1 MPIRFS
7 NKGIGRGFRNFDST
21 FKPANEFIP
30 FPRGSNHRG
39 LFAVSHYLPVGRR
52 IAASHII
59 RCATLNING
68 GGDGH
73 VLLELGSQLHHI
85 GRGIGDGHL
94 HMRQR
99 GALDTVFLPAH
110 KVVTRV
116 GNGVKLG
123 NGALEVNAPAFYDAA
138 SLRLSG
144 GDDFCGMITLGFI
157 GVAVVL
163 VLLENLLN
171 FFEGLTPYLYEFF
184 DSFRFADF
192 DDGRNRD
199 WVDEFAEATSR

>member
-7 NKGIGRGFRNFDST
+7 NKGIGRGFRNLDSA
-21 FKPANEFIP
+21 FKPPNKFIP
-30 FPRGSNHRG
+30 FPWGSNHRC
-39 LFAVSHYLPVGRR
+39 LFAISHYLPVRRR

-59 RCATLNING
+59 GCATLNING
-68 GGDGH
+68 GGDRRI
-73 VLLELGSQLHHI
+73 LLELGSQLHRI
-85 GRGIGDGHL
+85 GRSIGDSHL

-99 GALDTVFLPAH
+99 GALDTVFLPTH

-123 NGALEVNAPAFYDAA
+123 NRALEMNTPAFYDTA
-138 SLRLSG
+138 SLRQSG
-144 GDDFCGMITLGFI
+144 GDDFSGMIALGLI
-157 GVAVVL
+157 GVAVML
-163 VLLENLLN
+163 VLLENFLN
-171 FFEGLTPYLYEFF
+171 FFKGLTPYLYEFF

-199 WVDEFAEATSR
+199 WVDELAEATSR

>member
-1 MPIRFS
+1 M
-7 NKGIGRGFRNFDST
+7 
-21 FKPANEFIP
+21 
-30 FPRGSNHRG
+30 
-39 LFAVSHYLPVGRR
+39 
-52 IAASHII
+52 
-59 RCATLNING
+59 
-68 GGDGH
+68 
-73 VLLELGSQLHHI
+73 
-85 GRGIGDGHL
+85 
-94 HMRQR
+94 
-99 GALDTVFLPAH
+99 
-110 KVVTRV
+110 VTRV

-138 SLRLSG
+138 SFRLSG
-144 GDDFCGMITLGFI
+144 GDDFCGMIALGFI

-171 FFEGLTPYLYEFF
+171 FFEGLTPYLYELF